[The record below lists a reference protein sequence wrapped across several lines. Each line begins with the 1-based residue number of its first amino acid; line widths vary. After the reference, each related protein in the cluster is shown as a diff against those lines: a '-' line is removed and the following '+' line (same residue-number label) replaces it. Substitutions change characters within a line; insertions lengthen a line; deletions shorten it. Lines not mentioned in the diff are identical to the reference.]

1 MVKNIYDPCPDVLAD
16 CSPGRVGIEWGSSC
30 YKVETFKNVIMDNI
44 ELRIISI
51 LSFLVSC

>member
-51 LSFLVSC
+51 LSFSVSC